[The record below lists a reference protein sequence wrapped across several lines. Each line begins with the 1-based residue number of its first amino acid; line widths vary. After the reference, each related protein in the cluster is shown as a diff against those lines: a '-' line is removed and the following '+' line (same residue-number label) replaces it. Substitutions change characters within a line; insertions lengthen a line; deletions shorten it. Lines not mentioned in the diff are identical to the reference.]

1 MSTINYQGEE
11 LESHSISISQTQK
24 LQNIVASAKTF
35 GFLGVGIMGSGI
47 VKNLLNSGHK
57 VIIWNRDP
65 SKSRKLEDL
74 GAEVAM
80 TPCDVAEQVDVI
92 FSCVS
97 DPLVSKEVRTGLM
110 EF

>member
-1 MSTINYQGEE
+1 MDITQ
-11 LESHSISISQTQK
+11 SHK
-24 LQNIVASAKTF
+24 LQNIVASAKSF

-65 SKSRKLEDL
+65 SKSRKLEEM

-80 TPCDVAEQVDVI
+80 TPCDVAEQVDII

-97 DPLVSKEVRTGLM
+97 DPLASKEV
-110 EF
+110 